1 MARPTTMIC
10 SRGDAVQTSLG
21 KGVVQ
26 DVRNNGR
33 LLVDLRGRA
42 VEVAAASVTRREG
55 ERVSKTRTA
64 AGSTSSVAA
73 SRGARPTAP
82 ETGWFRVRGVNLEDL
97 AAQALGHDAGR

>member
-1 MARPTTMIC
+1 MIC

-64 AGSTSSVAA
+64 AGPTSSVAA

>member
-1 MARPTTMIC
+1 MIC

-42 VEVAAASVTRREG
+42 VEVAAASAFTNVSFYSNFG
-55 ERVSKTRTA
+55 EIRYRGLVVDLRKRMTGRLSYGANYVLAQSRDNAFNFVRASTA
-64 AGSTSSVAA
+64 
-73 SRGARPTAP
+73 TA
-82 ETGWFRVRGVNLEDL
+82 
-97 AAQALGHDAGR
+97 

>member
-1 MARPTTMIC
+1 MARPTTMIF

-42 VEVAAASVTRREG
+42 VEVAAASVTRPG
-55 ERVSKTRTA
+55 GGTR
-64 AGSTSSVAA
+64 
-73 SRGARPTAP
+73 
-82 ETGWFRVRGVNLEDL
+82 LEDPDGGWL
-97 AAQALGHDAGR
+97 NVVRRSVEGSSSHST